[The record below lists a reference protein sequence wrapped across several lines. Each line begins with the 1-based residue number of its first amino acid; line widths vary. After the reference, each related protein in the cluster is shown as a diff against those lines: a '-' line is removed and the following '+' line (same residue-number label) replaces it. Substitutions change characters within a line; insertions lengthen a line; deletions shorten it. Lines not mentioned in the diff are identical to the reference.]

1 MFDHPPLYI
10 LRHGETEWNREARC
24 QGNLD
29 APLTELGQ
37 QQAAAQGMI
46 LREQVLPRF
55 PGIDVAVSPLGR
67 TRKTWA
73 LAAGAAGHAD
83 LPHRIEPR
91 LAEVHM
97 GVWQGRLRADILALD
112 ALAQSMP
119 NVFELSL
126 AAPAGED
133 FEALHARLVPF
144 IQGLTRPTICVT
156 HGITSLM
163 LRGLLRGL
171 DRSDMAAQGHDQGV
185 IYALADGEER
195 ILRPVMQD

>member
-29 APLTELGQ
+29 APLTDLGRR
-37 QQAAAQGMI
+37 QAAEQGEI
-46 LREQVLPRF
+46 LRDQVLPHVR
-55 PGIDVAVSPLGR
+55 GIDVAVSPLGR
-67 TRKTWA
+67 TRTTWVLA
-73 LAAGAAGHAD
+73 AEAAGAAD

-97 GVWQGRLRADILALD
+97 GVWQGRLRADILARD
-112 ALAQSMP
+112 AVAQSMP
-119 NVFELSL
+119 NIFEMSL

-185 IYALADGEER
+185 VYALADGEER